1 MSTVLDDNMPAAA
14 LTIGQLRELFR
25 TEAAA
30 AQVEASRKAACG
42 VERISAGKAASIAKK
57 GRAVVLA
64 ACASGALP
72 AQRDGSRW
80 SIRVNDLDAWCA
92 AGFPEKKR

>member
-1 MSTVLDDNMPAAA
+1 MSYCLDDTLPASV
-14 LTIGQLRELFR
+14 LTIGQLKELVAVAV
-25 TEAAA
+25 TS
-30 AQVEASRKAACG
+30 AQVEASRRSAAG
-42 VERISAGKAASIAKK
+42 VERVSAGRAAVIAKK

-72 AQRDGSRW
+72 SRRDGARW

-92 AGFPEKKR
+92 AGFPEGKL